1 MITIIYDGDCPL
13 CNDYIHRLRLVESC
27 GAVQLVDARA
37 ESALTRSYWALGY
50 DLDEGMILVV
60 GDAVYYGAA
69 AATAL
74 ARLSSNS
81 TLFNRIYH
89 WILSHETIGKL
100 AYPLMKACRRIAL
113 RLKGRK
119 GLANPINPVDPP
131 HR

>member
-13 CNDYIHRLRLVESC
+13 CNDYIQRLRLVESC

-50 DLDEGMILVV
+50 DLDEGMIVV
-60 GDAVYYGAA
+60 IGDAVYYGAE

-74 ARLSSNS
+74 AGLSSDS
-81 TLFNRIYH
+81 TLFSRINH
-89 WILSHETIGKL
+89 WILSHGTIARL

-113 RLKGRK
+113 RIRGRK

>member
-13 CNDYIHRLRLVESC
+13 CNDYINRLRLVESC
-27 GAVQLVDARA
+27 GAVQLTDARA
-37 ESALTRSYWALGY
+37 ESALTRSYWARGY
-50 DLDEGMILVV
+50 NIDEGMIVV
-60 GDAVYYGAA
+60 IGDAIYFGAE

-89 WILSHETIGKL
+89 WILSHRTIAKL
-100 AYPLMKACRRIAL
+100 VYPLMKVCRRIAL
-113 RLKGRK
+113 RIKGRK
-119 GLANPINPVDPP
+119 GLANPINPTDPP

>member
-1 MITIIYDGDCPL
+1 MI
-13 CNDYIHRLRLVESC
+13 
-27 GAVQLVDARA
+27 
-37 ESALTRSYWALGY
+37 
-50 DLDEGMILVV
+50 VV
-60 GDAVYYGAA
+60 IGDAVYYGAE

-89 WILSHETIGKL
+89 WILSDETIGKL

-113 RLKGRK
+113 RVKGSK
-119 GLANPINPVDPP
+119 GLIRPVNSIDPP

>member
-13 CNDYIHRLRLVESC
+13 CDNYIHRLRLVENC
-27 GAVQLVDARA
+27 GAVHLVDARTDT
-37 ESALTRSYWALGY
+37 ALTRSYWAQGY
-50 DLDEGMILVV
+50 DLDEGMIVVV
-60 GDAVYYGAA
+60 GDAVYYGAT

-74 ARLSSNS
+74 ACLSSNS

-89 WILSHETIGKL
+89 WILSHGTIAKL
-100 AYPLMKACRRIAL
+100 VYPLMKACRRIAL
-113 RLKGRK
+113 RIKGRK